1 MDKNNNKYFDER
13 DLGLK
18 FVNCDAEWYI
28 NSLTDAISND
38 CMHFPCS
45 VDFKSTYNEEVGID
59 ENNADVPK
67 GVQYIF
73 PHFIINSN
81 DMWLQP
87 ETDQTEYVNI
97 TYITNYSENYSVLIR
112 RTDMALPGFKRFL
125 RDSILFTLA
134 FFNKSNFP
142 MNKTLGNIKSYID
155 LMTLV
160 CFCNKYKNT
169 LSINIG
175 NIEDEISRFFR
186 YEYVVMHTRCID
198 VYKLEL
204 IRLAPCTV
212 ANSYSFNINYEK
224 KKLDYHVGEK
234 VQNAYGNMNHAKAA
248 TSCEAM
254 YEPEKAPV
262 PVQSEEER
270 KKAMCKAMCEELAN
284 YLDNLVGVPVVVPD
298 ETGSYDKLLELKE
311 VINKAHM
318 ALHDNKNLDTQWKNK
333 DRFFS
338 EAKVK
343 ALLSELSLPYIIK
356 NEDKCG
362 QENYY
367 SNESGNVK
375 IKLISK
381 NN

>member
-1 MDKNNNKYFDER
+1 MMDKNNNKYFDER

-18 FVNCDAEWYI
+18 FINCDAEWYI
-28 NSLTDAISND
+28 NSLNNAISD
-38 CMHFPCS
+38 CNHFPCS
-45 VDFKSTYNEEVGID
+45 VDFKSSYNEEIGID
-59 ENNADVPK
+59 ENNADIPK

-73 PHFIINSN
+73 PHFIINSK

-97 TYITNYSENYSVLIR
+97 TYLTNYSETCSVLIR
-112 RTDMALPGFKRFL
+112 RTDMVLPGFKRFL
-125 RDSILFTLA
+125 RDRILFTLA

-142 MNKTLGNIKSYID
+142 MGKKLEDIKCYRD

-160 CFCNKYKNT
+160 CFCNKYKNI
-169 LSINIG
+169 LRNNVG
-175 NIEDEISRFFR
+175 NVEIEDEILRFFS
-186 YEYVVMHTRCID
+186 YEYVVMYTVDYREPI
-198 VYKLEL
+198 YKLEL
-204 IRLAPCTV
+204 VRLAPCSI
-212 ANSYSFNINYEK
+212 ANNYNFNIDYEK
-224 KKLDYHVGEK
+224 KKLNYHVGEK

-254 YEPEKAPV
+254 YESEKAPV
-262 PVQSEEER
+262 LTKPEEER
-270 KKAMCKAMCEELAN
+270 RKAICEELAN

-298 ETGSYDKLLELKE
+298 ETGSYDELLKLKE

-318 ALHDNKNLDTQWKNK
+318 ALHDNKNLDTQWRNK

-356 NEDKCG
+356 NEGTKDKRTITVTKV
-362 QENYY
+362 EM
-367 SNESGNVK
+367 
-375 IKLISK
+375 
-381 NN
+381 

>member
-13 DLGLK
+13 DLGLE

-28 NSLTDAISND
+28 NSLSNAISND

-112 RTDMALPGFKRFL
+112 RTDMVLPGFKRFL
-125 RDSILFTLA
+125 RDRILFTLA

-142 MNKTLGNIKSYID
+142 MSKTLENIKCYRD

-169 LSINIG
+169 LSIGIG
-175 NIEDEISRFFR
+175 NTEDEISRFFR

-204 IRLAPCTV
+204 IRLAPCTI

-224 KKLDYHVGEK
+224 KKLDYHIGEK

-262 PVQSEEER
+262 PAKPEEER
-270 KKAMCKAMCEELAN
+270 KKAMCEELAN

-298 ETGSYDKLLELKE
+298 ETGSYDKLLKLKE

-318 ALHDNKNLDTQWKNK
+318 ALHDTKNLDTQWRNK

-356 NEDKCG
+356 NEGTKDKRTITVTKV
-362 QENYY
+362 EM
-367 SNESGNVK
+367 
-375 IKLISK
+375 
-381 NN
+381 